1 MFYSYKL
8 DDKIFANVFYVEKSL
23 RSNTDGDK
31 KTANT
36 VLMFPYKVDCV
47 FFLVPSAQRCDEN
60 KKICFFQLHCDP
72 SD

>member
-31 KTANT
+31 K
-36 VLMFPYKVDCV
+36 DCQHSLDV
-47 FFLVPSAQRCDEN
+47 SL
-60 KKICFFQLHCDP
+60 
-72 SD
+72 

>member
-31 KTANT
+31 K
-36 VLMFPYKVDCV
+36 DCQHSLDVSLKWTV
-47 FFLVPSAQRCDEN
+47 FFFLFPSAQRCDEN